1 MGLTIV
7 GGKTVPVRAAAGVAI
22 PGVPCPVH
30 FHSQQIS
37 LLLLRAHLKQ
47 VGVEDRRLVVEVC
60 CLK

>member
-1 MGLTIV
+1 MGLTII

-47 VGVEDRRLVVEVC
+47 AGMKIE
-60 CLK
+60 CL

>member
-1 MGLTIV
+1 MGLTII

-22 PGVPCPVH
+22 PGVSCPVH

-47 VGVEDRRLVVEVC
+47 VGVGSRSLLPQVISA
-60 CLK
+60 